1 MRVLFLHNRY
11 RSAHP
16 SGEDVVVDQEV
27 ALLREHG
34 HEVRLHERRS
44 DDIATM
50 GVRDKLSLP
59 GRVVWSPRDARAV
72 ADLVRSWPPDV
83 AHIHNT
89 FPLMSPSVVKACSD
103 AGVAVVATLHNF
115 RLACAAGTLL
125 RDGQHCHDCVG
136 GSARPAL
143 QHRCYRGSLAA
154 TAPLALSIELHR
166 SRGTWPRHVDT
177 FVTMSEFA
185 RNLMA
190 SSGVPRD
197 LISIK
202 PHFVPEPSAVRTGDG
217 SYAMFLGRLS
227 TEKGPDVLLDAWQ
240 PDMGPLMVVGD
251 GPLRQPLEETARRRN
266 LDVTFMGTL
275 AHDHARRLLADARV
289 LVMSSRFYE
298 TFGMSAVE
306 AMSAGVPVVAP
317 RLGVLPE
324 VVTDEHT
331 GLLYAPGDATD
342 LRRVLRLA
350 LEPATAQ
357 RLGSQA
363 RAAYLE
369 HYTGARNHELMVSL
383 YQEAIRRRARRRT

>member
-1 MRVLFLHNRY
+1 M
-11 RSAHP
+11 
-16 SGEDVVVDQEV
+16 
-27 ALLREHG
+27 
-34 HEVRLHERRS
+34 
-44 DDIATM
+44 
-50 GVRDKLSLP
+50 
-59 GRVVWSPRDARAV
+59 
-72 ADLVRSWPPDV
+72 
-83 AHIHNT
+83 
-89 FPLMSPSVVKACSD
+89 
-103 AGVAVVATLHNF
+103 
-115 RLACAAGTLL
+115 
-125 RDGQHCHDCVG
+125 
-136 GSARPAL
+136 
-143 QHRCYRGSLAA
+143 
-154 TAPLALSIELHR
+154 
-166 SRGTWPRHVDT
+166 
-177 FVTMSEFA
+177 
-185 RNLMA
+185 
-190 SSGVPRD
+190 
-197 LISIK
+197 
-202 PHFVPEPSAVRTGDG
+202 
-217 SYAMFLGRLS
+217 
-227 TEKGPDVLLDAWQ
+227 LLDAWQ

-369 HYTGARNHELMVSL
+369 HYTGARNHKLMVSL